1 MAAKRPAARQ
11 ATSGTVAA
19 QLMDAK
25 KPRAKRGVKAGL
37 KDGETRVTCVL
48 TDDQSQVL
56 HDWAKTNNRTFREI
70 TMAMADRYIAE
81 VIKPYADEGHKLRR
95 QAGVEPPA
103 SYADFYEGGAA
114 DDMLDKYDT
123 YAR

>member
-1 MAAKRPAARQ
+1 MAHKPAARK
-11 ATSGTVAA
+11 ATGGDMAA
-19 QLMDAK
+19 QLIQAK
-25 KPRAKRGVKAGL
+25 APRPKKGVKAGL

-70 TMAMADRYIAE
+70 TLAMANRYIAE
-81 VIKPYADEGHKLRR
+81 VIKPYAEQGHRLRR

-103 SYADFYEGGAA
+103 TYTDFYEDAGT
-114 DDMLDKYDT
+114 DDMLDAFDT
-123 YAR
+123 FAN